1 MCFSI
6 AECSIFLKNE
16 LRLTQY
22 YTSFVNELGHMDPYL
37 GLSPAEAPCL
47 GKEGSFPL
55 PGLHSQN

>member
-1 MCFSI
+1 MQYFFKKWI
-6 AECSIFLKNE
+6 TIN
-16 LRLTQY
+16 TQY